1 MNNVRAPFAFV
12 EAGAFAGGATD
23 SNSPFDSLIRQADDP
38 ACHGAL
44 DRADQLRDDPRAL
57 SALWPRSRVVLLDDA
72 GHALAD
78 ETGALFAPT
87 GEALTQGPGGT
98 GAAIFLGL
106 DERGGGWFALDAGL
120 TAIEAPGRVDLRTA
134 ALQWPA
140 FEASVFAQARA
151 LQHWRGRYRYCNVC
165 AGEIGFERGGW
176 LGRCGQCGQE
186 HYPRTDPAV
195 IVAVTDGSRLLLGRQ
210 AGWAPRR
217 YSVLAGFVEP
227 GETLEQTVAREVL
240 EESGVRV
247 RACRYLASQ
256 PWPFPGQLML
266 GFIAI
271 AHPDEP
277 LVGDE
282 LEDARWFSVEEV
294 RAAMDNDSDD
304 GEGLRLSPTISISRW
319 LTGHWLTAMQSAMPV
334 PVSAAVSA
342 PASAAAPVPGQA

>member
-1 MNNVRAPFAFV
+1 MTGVRAPFAFV
-12 EAGAFAGGATD
+12 EAGAFAGCAPDANRSSAG
-23 SNSPFDSLIRQADDP
+23 LIPHAGDP

-57 SALWPRSRVVLLDDA
+57 SALWPRARVILLDDA

-78 ETGALFAPT
+78 EAGALFAPA

-106 DERGGGWFALDAGL
+106 DEHGVGWFALDAGL

-151 LQHWRGRYRYCNVC
+151 LQYWRGRYRYCNVC

-271 AHPDEP
+271 ADPDEP
-277 LVGDE
+277 VVGDE

-294 RAAMDNDSDD
+294 RAAIDNDSDD

-319 LTGHWLTAMQSAMPV
+319 LTDHWLMTMQ
-334 PVSAAVSA
+334 A
-342 PASAAAPVPGQA
+342 PSQASLQATRDA